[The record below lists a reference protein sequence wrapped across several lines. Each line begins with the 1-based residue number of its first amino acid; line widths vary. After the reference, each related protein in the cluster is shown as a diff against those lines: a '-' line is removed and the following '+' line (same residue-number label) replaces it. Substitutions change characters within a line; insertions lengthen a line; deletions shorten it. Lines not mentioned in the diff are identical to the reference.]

1 MAVAQLRSAEP
12 SGRGF
17 HAGGL
22 DVGRIKREFPI
33 FDNNPGLVFL
43 DSGASAQKPRQVIDG
58 IADFYRTEYANV
70 HRGVYRLSARSTDR
84 FEEAREKVRCLL
96 NAAADREIVFVRG
109 ATEAINLVAQSWGPA
124 NLTAGDEIVIS
135 DVEHHSNI
143 VPWQQLRDRSGSSS
157 SSRRPTTPASSIWP
171 RFEALLSPRTR
182 LVSVTHVSNVTG
194 ATLPVERITE
204 LAHANGAKV
213 LIDGCQA
220 VPRMPVDVRAL
231 GCDFYVFSGHKAYG
245 PTGIGVL
252 WARYDVLE
260 AMPPWQT
267 GGGTIL
273 NVEIDHTDFQDPPHR
288 FEAGT
293 PDIAG
298 AVGLGLACDFIERI
312 GRDAIREHEEALTG
326 YAIDLISRIPGV
338 NVVPGGQRRIS
349 VFSFNVE
356 GVHPHD
362 VGTVLDRHNVAVRV
376 GHHCAQPLME
386 KLGPRRHGA
395 RLARHLQRR
404 EPTSTASPRRSRPA
418 GRCSSESRDRRRS
431 ARTLPGHHPRPR
443 PPPAQFPCA
452 RRIRRIWRAATTR
465 CAATGSRSISR
476 STATGSTMS
485 ASRGAAARSR
495 PPRRR

>member
-1 MAVAQLRSAEP
+1 MAVAPLRNAEA

-17 HAGGL
+17 HVGGL
-22 DVGRIKREFPI
+22 DVGRIRGEFPI

-58 IADFYRTEYANV
+58 IAEFYRTEYANV

-84 FEEAREKVRCLL
+84 FEEAREKVRALL

-124 NLTAGDEIVIS
+124 NLAAGDEIVIS

-143 VPWQQLRDRSGSSS
+143 VPWQMLRDRC
-157 SSRRPTTPASSIWP
+157 RLKLVVAPTDDTGEFDLA

-182 LVSVTHVSNVTG
+182 LVAVTHVSNVTG
-194 ATLPVERITE
+194 ATLPVERIVA
-204 LAHANGAKV
+204 LAHAHGAKV

-231 GCDFYVFSGHKAYG
+231 GCDFYTFSGHKAYG

-252 WARYDVLE
+252 WARYDLLD

-288 FEAGT
+288 FEGGT

-298 AVGLGLACDFIERI
+298 AVGLGLACDFIEQI

-326 YAIDLISRIPGV
+326 YAVDRLSRIPGV
-338 NVVPGGQRRIS
+338 TVVPGGQRRMS

-362 VGTVLDRHNVAVRV
+362 VGTVLDRHDVAVRV

-386 KLGPRRHGA
+386 KLGLAGTVRASLGIYNDEA
-395 RLARHLQRR
+395 DIDRLAEAIEACR
-404 EPTSTASPRRSRPA
+404 EM
-418 GRCSSESRDRRRS
+418 
-431 ARTLPGHHPRPR
+431 
-443 PPPAQFPCA
+443 FK
-452 RRIRRIWRAATTR
+452 
-465 CAATGSRSISR
+465 
-476 STATGSTMS
+476 
-485 ASRGAAARSR
+485 
-495 PPRRR
+495 